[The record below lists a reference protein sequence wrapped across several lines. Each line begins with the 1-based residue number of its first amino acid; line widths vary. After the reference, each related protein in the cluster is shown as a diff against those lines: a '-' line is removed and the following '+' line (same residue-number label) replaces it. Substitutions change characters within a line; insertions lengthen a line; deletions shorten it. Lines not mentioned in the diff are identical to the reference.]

1 MEISSAS
8 RASSGGSKPGRR
20 CASMDLPA
28 PGGPIIKRL
37 WPPAAVISSARLA
50 LSWPFTSFKS
60 GTARDGFASFAT
72 GGVNTD
78 APFM

>member
-8 RASSGGSKPGRR
+8 RASSGGSSAGSR

-28 PGGPIIKRL
+28 PGGPIISRL
-37 WPPAAVISSARLA
+37 WPPAAAISSARLA
-50 LSWPFTSFKS
+50 DSWPFTSRKS
-60 GTARDGFASFAT
+60 GAARAASATRGT
-72 GGVNTD
+72 GGASTL